1 MQAQD
6 IYNMGIEKFN
16 GLLSS
21 MDTQNNIIKLE
32 CTALDYARTL
42 VRMYAEADGDYYK
55 CCGSDIYND
64 NCRLS
69 YCAVCRVVGTN
80 KNGIKIYKMLPG
92 GFSAQKNVRTAYK
105 IIFSDKV
112 AYLLRDNEFD
122 EARPITVTVKSVTG
136 NIANREYM
144 TKINHVRKMES
155 TDSYVEYA
163 KKAIYSEQSDN
174 AILADGLSDAGF
186 NIVVDKFINSI
197 TKDNISI
204 MDMIAEKVLEKQY
217 EDSHTYKYQQSYDGV
232 YKIKNIYSNEIIK
245 RSIEILDKNR
255 RLLIMGNTGDGK
267 TSLAYLL
274 AKEITGEDIGE
285 PTNAKVDTNYYRICV
300 AGAGDGNTLWEI
312 DDREKNLGKLRLFVE
327 HIQKEKITQPCVF
340 ICNEIQ
346 VSDLRYLIGNNLF
359 EDFSNSKRSRI
370 LPDNLFLIFTGCTD
384 SDFGIDEQITQRIT
398 PVEIK
403 GLYANDNDI
412 KIKLADAF
420 PSDNGGK
427 IIDTVAEI
435 NSTEEYTV
443 ITMRKLI
450 QMLRGEKP
458 NLGIR
463 EDTLS
468 NKSKK
473 LLEELRGYYDN

>member
-1 MQAQD
+1 MSAKLKIDTKDILNIEMEYIRRNCIPDREIGKSVHFYNYFSAGLAVLVSVDDDVAYKTTQGNRKYAILKGSYSARVLNNNTQA
-6 IYNMGIEKFN
+6 ILLNNGIIEEVTVN
-16 GLLSS
+16 GSNCFIFKKDSPPLTVGSV
-21 MDTQNNIIKLE
+21 M
-32 CTALDYARTL
+32 TAL
-42 VRMYAEADGDYYK
+42 
-55 CCGSDIYND
+55 
-64 NCRLS
+64 
-69 YCAVCRVVGTN
+69 
-80 KNGIKIYKMLPG
+80 
-92 GFSAQKNVRTAYK
+92 
-105 IIFSDKV
+105 
-112 AYLLRDNEFD
+112 
-122 EARPITVTVKSVTG
+122 TVK
-136 NIANREYM
+136 
-144 TKINHVRKMES
+144 
-155 TDSYVEYA
+155 DSPSPKQNYFLEDLRLCSNNQDVAHA
-163 KKAIYSEQSDN
+163 KQSDN
-174 AILADGLSDAGF
+174 TILADGLSDAGF
-186 NIVVDKFINSI
+186 NIIVDKFINSI
-197 TKDNISI
+197 IKDNISI

-217 EDSHTYKYQQSYDGV
+217 KDSHTYKYQQSYDGV

-285 PTNAKVDTNYYRICV
+285 PTNAKVDTNYYRICI